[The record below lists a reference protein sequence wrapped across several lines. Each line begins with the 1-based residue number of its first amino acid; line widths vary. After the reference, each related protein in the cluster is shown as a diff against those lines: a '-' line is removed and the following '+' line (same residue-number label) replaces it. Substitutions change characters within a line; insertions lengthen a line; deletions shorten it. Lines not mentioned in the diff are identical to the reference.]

1 HFSHSEFR
9 ISPPVAATVHTTAA
23 RTAAI
28 LQFVDLARANKEGR
42 LIAGP
47 ANKKA
52 ATAPTGAP
60 AERNPRASGTSKNVG
75 SAKGTAIEAAAR
87 TAKNRKP
94 LEASNPAGTYWMRS
108 MEDTTPRTRAG
119 TVRMSISS
127 SDPKNAEAVSC
138 KPAGVLYSVR
148 FLLKRDVSRV
158 KRRSITKPPRN
169 TVTAAISRR
178 AAATLGAKSRN
189 VRTSAAGF

>member
-1 HFSHSEFR
+1 
-9 ISPPVAATVHTTAA
+9 
-23 RTAAI
+23 
-28 LQFVDLARANKEGR
+28 
-42 LIAGP
+42 
-47 ANKKA
+47 
-52 ATAPTGAP
+52 
-60 AERNPRASGTSKNVG
+60 
-75 SAKGTAIEAAAR
+75 
-87 TAKNRKP
+87 
-94 LEASNPAGTYWMRS
+94 MRS

-189 VRTSAAGF
+189 VRTSAAGFSDGDASIIASDGPSREERSYIALKTGATQQEQSISGAPATPAATCARRGLRLNIWANHSGGTKARTAAPIKMPNVKAGQITAK